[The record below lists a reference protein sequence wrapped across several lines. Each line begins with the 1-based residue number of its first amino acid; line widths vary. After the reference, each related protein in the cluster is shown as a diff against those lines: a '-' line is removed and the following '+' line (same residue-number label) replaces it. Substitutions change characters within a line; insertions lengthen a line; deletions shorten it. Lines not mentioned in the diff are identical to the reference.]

1 MPHTAPQFDLMGR
14 TEPPCR
20 SLQAVRRDVGQTSQ
34 TNPQREGDKSMK
46 IRIHETD
53 FEGHPVDCT
62 GEFFFGS
69 TAIAVVEEM
78 KMNPFLNHLSA
89 QEFMGQLLAAI
100 GEKEFSLPEDP
111 AVQRPETWNARI
123 TWKSFSSNSESF
135 AFAAIPEAG
144 LSNTHFTQEHAGH
157 TFLHALQRIHLES
170 CSFQNAKRS
179 SSVIAS
185 NSLTPSKRF

>member
-1 MPHTAPQFDLMGR
+1 
-14 TEPPCR
+14 
-20 SLQAVRRDVGQTSQ
+20 
-34 TNPQREGDKSMK
+34 MK

-111 AVQRPETWNARI
+111 ETAALAFLQKLTALGYAEFAVDKGE
-123 TWKSFSSNSESF
+123 
-135 AFAAIPEAG
+135 
-144 LSNTHFTQEHAGH
+144 LDTQHPIATSPADNEKC
-157 TFLHALQRIHLES
+157 T
-170 CSFQNAKRS
+170 QNKH
-179 SSVIAS
+179 
-185 NSLTPSKRF
+185 